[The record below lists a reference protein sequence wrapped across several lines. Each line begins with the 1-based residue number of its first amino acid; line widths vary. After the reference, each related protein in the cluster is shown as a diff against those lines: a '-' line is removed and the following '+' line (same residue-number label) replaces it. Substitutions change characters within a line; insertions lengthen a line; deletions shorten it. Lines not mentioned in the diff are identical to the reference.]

1 MTSNVGAIDIVR
13 DKIGFLNEKSIQDNE
28 KAIKNFFS
36 PEFRNRLDAIVNFK
50 MLNKVHSLKIVD
62 KFLME
67 LENLLFEKELSL
79 SVTKEA
85 KLVLLEKGFDPINGA
100 RPMAKVIQ
108 DKIKVPLADLLLKTP
123 KKKKQVLIDFCTKK
137 NEFLISLKGDFQKAG
152 SIYH

>member
-1 MTSNVGAIDIVR
+1 
-13 DKIGFLNEKSIQDNE
+13 
-28 KAIKNFFS
+28 
-36 PEFRNRLDAIVNFK
+36 
-50 MLNKVHSLKIVD
+50 MLNKNHSLKIVD

-67 LENLLFEKELSL
+67 LENLLYEKELSL

-108 DKIKVPLADLLLKTP
+108 DKIKVPLANLLLKSP
-123 KKKKQVLIDFCTKK
+123 KKKKQVLIDFSTKK
-137 NEFLISLKGDFQKAG
+137 DEFLIFLKDDFQKAD

>member
-1 MTSNVGAIDIVR
+1 MG
-13 DKIGFLNEKSIQDNE
+13 LCP
-28 KAIKNFFS
+28 FF
-36 PEFRNRLDAIVNFK
+36 FINFK
-50 MLNKVHSLKIVD
+50 MLNKAHSLKIVD

-123 KKKKQVLIDFCTKK
+123 KKKKQVLIDFCNKK
-137 NEFLISLKGDFQKAG
+137 NEFLISLKDDFQKAG

>member
-50 MLNKVHSLKIVD
+50 MLNKTHSLKIVD

-100 RPMAKVIQ
+100 RPMAKLF
-108 DKIKVPLADLLLKTP
+108 KMKLK
-123 KKKKQVLIDFCTKK
+123 
-137 NEFLISLKGDFQKAG
+137 FL
-152 SIYH
+152 

>member
-50 MLNKVHSLKIVD
+50 MLNKAHSLKIVD

-123 KKKKQVLIDFCTKK
+123 KKEETSINRLLHKK
-137 NEFLISLKGDFQKAG
+137 NEFLISLKGDLQKAG